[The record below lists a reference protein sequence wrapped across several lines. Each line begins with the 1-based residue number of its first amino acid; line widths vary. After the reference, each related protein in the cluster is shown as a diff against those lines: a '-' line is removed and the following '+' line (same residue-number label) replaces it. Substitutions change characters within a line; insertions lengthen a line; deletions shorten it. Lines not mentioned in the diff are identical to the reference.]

1 MLALGSTFN
10 FLSIQYVCLLLP
22 AAARR
27 SLLKGNFV
35 LGHRR
40 KRGKE
45 RALGKHPQKKCSEDS
60 TRRSHGDE
68 GEEGASGY
76 IRPAGEVEA
85 LWKGAARSAL

>member
-1 MLALGSTFN
+1 MVALGPTFN

-35 LGHRR
+35 LGHGR

-45 RALGKHPQKKCSEDS
+45 QALGKHTQKNVVKTVHAGAME
-60 TRRSHGDE
+60 TRARKQ
-68 GEEGASGY
+68 
-76 IRPAGEVEA
+76 PAGI
-85 LWKGAARSAL
+85 